1 MTAFFSKAGNW
12 SSITEPLE
20 KTNSFPPRLS

>member
-1 MTAFFSKAGNW
+1 MTAFFCKAGNW